1 MSGKTAIIIG
11 ATGMVGKQVLAHLL
25 ASSVYKQVI
34 AVTRKPIAAHE
45 KLKNLVIDFDKLT
58 SALKDVKADEA
69 FCCLGTTIKQA
80 GTKTA
85 FHKVDYTYSF
95 EFAYVLKQNGCQHF
109 LLVSALGAFPKSL
122 VFYSRVKGLLE
133 KDITALNFSRLSIIR
148 PSLLL
153 GEREENRLG
162 ENLASRFFPLVS
174 PFLRGGLRA
183 VQPIHGKDVAQAM
196 FNIAQLPAEDESPT
210 FYYYDDLMD
219 VIAQGVH

>member
-25 ASSVYKQVI
+25 ASSAYKKVI
-34 AVTRKPIAAHE
+34 AVTRRPIPAQPN
-45 KLKNLVIDFDKLT
+45 LKNMVMDFEHLAE
-58 SALKDVKADEA
+58 SLKTIKVDDA

-80 GTKTA
+80 GTKAA
-85 FHKVDYTYSF
+85 FHKVDYTYNY
-95 EFAYVLKQNGCQHF
+95 EFAHTLKQNGCQHF
-109 LLVSALGAFPKSL
+109 LLISSLGASPKSL

-133 KDITALNFSRLSIIR
+133 KDITALAFPRFSVFR

-162 ENLASRFFPLVS
+162 ENLSAALFPMIS

-183 VQPIHGKDVAQAM
+183 IQPITGATVATAMVAVAQ
-196 FNIAQLPAEDESPT
+196 QLPTDDNPH
-210 FYYYDDLMD
+210 FYYYDEMNALT
-219 VIAQGVH
+219 VTV

>member
-1 MSGKTAIIIG
+1 MGGKTAIIIG
-11 ATGMVGKQVLAHLL
+11 ATGMVGKQVLEHLL
-25 ASSVYKQVI
+25 ASSVYQKVI
-34 AVTRKPIAAHE
+34 AVTRKPITAHE
-45 KLKNLVIDFDKLT
+45 KLKNLVVDFDKLT
-58 SALKDVKADEA
+58 SALKDIKADDA

-80 GTKTA
+80 GTKAA
-85 FHKVDYTYSF
+85 FHKVDYTYNF
-95 EFAYVLKQNGCQHF
+95 EFAHTLKQNGCQHF
-109 LLVSALGAFPKSL
+109 LLISALGAFPKSL

-133 KDITALNFSRLSIIR
+133 KDITALEFPRLSIIR

-153 GEREENRLG
+153 GDREENRLG

-196 FNIAQLPAEDESPT
+196 FNIAQRPIPDENPT
-210 FYYYDDLMD
+210 FYYYDDLME